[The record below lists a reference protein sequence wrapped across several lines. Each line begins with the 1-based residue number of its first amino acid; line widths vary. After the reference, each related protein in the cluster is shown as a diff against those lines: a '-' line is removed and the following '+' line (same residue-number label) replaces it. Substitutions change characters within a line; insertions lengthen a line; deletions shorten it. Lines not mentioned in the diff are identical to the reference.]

1 MLKITLTTI
10 PSCGRVGLL
19 SLTSMT
25 VMINSN
31 DFVFVLTFL
40 LIYVLIRS
48 KNNWEKTVNK
58 QCNLK
63 FCLCDHPGRTELQTS
78 DSNYW
83 RIRFN
88 LHGKRLSQ
96 VRIQTPISNNGLHTD
111 STNPNWIPNRSFY
124 LSFDLYPNTLQ
135 GFGLDWSASN
145 IAASSSCFHH

>member
-10 PSCGRVGLL
+10 ASCGRVGLL

-63 FCLCDHPGRTELQTS
+63 FCLSDHPGRTELQTS

-83 RIRFN
+83 RIN
-88 LHGKRLSQ
+88 LIYMANASHKYKYKHQSQ
-96 VRIQTPISNNGLHTD
+96 TMDCIPIPLIRIESQIDHSIYHSIYIQTPFKD
-111 STNPNWIPNRSFY
+111 SAWI
-124 LSFDLYPNTLQ
+124 DLLPT
-135 GFGLDWSASN
+135 
-145 IAASSSCFHH
+145 